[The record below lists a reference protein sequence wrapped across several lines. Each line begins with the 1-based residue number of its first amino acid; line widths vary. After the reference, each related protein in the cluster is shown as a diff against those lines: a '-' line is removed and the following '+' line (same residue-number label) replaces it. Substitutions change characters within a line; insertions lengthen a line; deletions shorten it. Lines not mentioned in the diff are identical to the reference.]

1 MTLAVQESK
10 CLRDFKKLQK
20 CLSLSRG
27 VFFWNLCCLPAISVF
42 SALVT
47 SLWAESNSRGKQSW
61 GDVRLFGAGQGGRCR
76 RQMLTRWSYT
86 RLGAMLLWSAHA
98 PGSPHIHA
106 HNFEKRHSKS
116 APLHKWGDTHK
127 YALKTALKTQKWHE
141 DKNNPG
147 SLSIYSR
154 RIEVIF
160 L

>member
-47 SLWAESNSRGKQSW
+47 SLWAESNSRGKQQSPEVMW
-61 GDVRLFGAGQGGRCR
+61 GCLEQDRVGGVGGRC
-76 RQMLTRWSYT
+76 SPGG